1 LRREGAAL
9 KIIIELDIASGGRL
23 GVLQLAAKLT
33 SIAARV
39 LKMATVQPFKTDG
52 ADLSVG
58 YGFNQDLI
66 LEPNGAAYR
75 RVFGGKPG
83 SPITMAEAEA
93 GLTRAIK
100 AKDH

>member
-1 LRREGAAL
+1 M

-23 GVLQLAAKLT
+23 GVLELAAKLT
-33 SIAARV
+33 SVAARV
-39 LKMATVQPFKTDG
+39 LKAPAVQAFKADG
-52 ADLSVG
+52 VDVSVG

-75 RVFGGKPG
+75 RLLGGKPG
-83 SPITMAEAEA
+83 DPITMAEAEA
-93 GLTRAIK
+93 ALTRAIK